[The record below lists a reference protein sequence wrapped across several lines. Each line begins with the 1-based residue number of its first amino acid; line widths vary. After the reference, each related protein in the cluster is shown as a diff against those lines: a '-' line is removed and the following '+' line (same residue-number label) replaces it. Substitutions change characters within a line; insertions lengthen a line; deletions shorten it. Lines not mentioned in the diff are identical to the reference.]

1 MTNSARVV
9 HEVSP
14 EARVAEFLGKYPY
27 GSDIERQ
34 FASLLMTV
42 IQIAVLE
49 EREANARIADEISG
63 YAAGKI
69 RARTTCETDMSQQGL
84 PG

>member
-1 MTNSARVV
+1 MTNIHA
-9 HEVSP
+9 ETP
-14 EARVAEFLGKYPY
+14 DKRVARIMTEYKFK
-27 GSDIERQ
+27 SDFERR
-34 FASLLMTV
+34 FAAEMVKLISV
-42 IQIAVLE
+42 AVLE

-69 RARTTCETDMSQQGL
+69 RARTTCETDTSQQGS